1 MKEHYVSYGNNTDVV
16 EIWKDVVGYE
26 GLYQV
31 SNLGR
36 VRSLDKSIE
45 IQTKRNG
52 KTLKPFRAFY
62 KGKILKP
69 TIDPHGYALV
79 QLRNNGD
86 AWFVRV
92 HRLVAMA
99 FLPNPDHK
107 PCINHLDNTRNN
119 NVVTNLEWCT
129 YQENSQYAAKQGRIK
144 GLLGKHHTEE
154 TKERIRKAKSGVKQ
168 SEEWVA
174 KRVAGN
180 RKAVRTEQWRKRI
193 GDANRLHGKK
203 IIDTRTMIEYPTVRN
218 CAQEIG
224 ISESTAYRV
233 LKSNGYLKYAI

>member
-1 MKEHYVSYGNNTDVV
+1 MEQ
-16 EIWKDVVGYE
+16 EIWKDIEGYE

-36 VRSLDKSIE
+36 VRSLDRSIVM
-45 IQTKRNG
+45 QTKRNG
-52 KTLKPFRAFY
+52 KALKPYMSFH
-62 KGKILKP
+62 KGTILKP
-69 TIDPHGYALV
+69 VIDPHGYALV
-79 QLRNNGD
+79 QLRKEGKP
-86 AWFVRV
+86 WYVRV

-99 FLPNPDHK
+99 FIPNPENK

-119 NVVTNLEWCT
+119 NIVSNLEWCT
-129 YQENSQYAAKQGRIK
+129 YKENSQYAAKQGRIK

-154 TKERIRKAKSGVKQ
+154 TKERIRKAKTGVKQ
-168 SEEWVA
+168 SPECVA

-203 IIDTRTMIEYPTVRN
+203 IIDTRTMVEYPTIRN
-218 CAQEIG
+218 CAKEIG

-233 LKSNGYLKYAI
+233 LKSNGYLRYTI